1 MGKIKTTFDLV
12 KEPAKKIAKK
22 TKKYTT
28 KRVQGMLDSRI
39 GAGFL
44 REGKQYKVPVP
55 TKRFKKSVSGK
66 VRDKF
71 AQFKNVVLQKRKRK
85 NPLEDIE
92 PGYGQPSK
100 RTRMHTSYENY
111 KKTRRPDYEF
121 ESYNKGGI
129 RKGKDFVKNM
139 EKLKKI
145 YGGKIPKS
153 LTIEEADKA
162 LKKVTPIKKKNGG
175 KVGRAITGDRS
186 VQRRKKR
193 TKQAIENL
201 KKVTAYAKDA
211 GYEGSLG
218 IFKDLAKRAKPM
230 SQFVSQPE
238 AVKML
243 KKSGGQDRLTQKNLE
258 ELISIMKKKNG
269 GTAKKNKKRKDPTTT
284 RFKRVRDTI
293 LLAPEAVEIGK
304 DILLNLPMNV
314 GGMTKHS
321 FPKRRNNGGVIEG
334 IKKIKEGDKRNTM
347 AQPKQGF
354 DTRKAKKSGMV
365 RGMTK
370 RPLSDYKRMRKKVGK
385 MLTGGQSK
393 IDMNKNNKIDAEDFK
408 ILRARKMKNG
418 GSITVKSKL
427 VKNKPTKIL

>member
-1 MGKIKTTFDLV
+1 M
-12 KEPAKKIAKK
+12 
-22 TKKYTT
+22 
-28 KRVQGMLDSRI
+28 S
-39 GAGFL
+39 
-44 REGKQYKVPVP
+44 
-55 TKRFKKSVSGK
+55 KS
-66 VRDKF
+66 
-71 AQFKNVVLQKRKRK
+71 
-85 NPLEDIE
+85 
-92 PGYGQPSK
+92 
-100 RTRMHTSYENY
+100 
-111 KKTRRPDYEF
+111 
-121 ESYNKGGI
+121 GI
-129 RKGKDFVKNM
+129 RKGKDFIKNM

-153 LTIEEADKA
+153 LTIEEADKT

-175 KVGRAITGDRS
+175 
-186 VQRRKKR
+186 
-193 TKQAIENL
+193 
-201 KKVTAYAKDA
+201 
-211 GYEGSLG
+211 
-218 IFKDLAKRAKPM
+218 
-230 SQFVSQPE
+230 
-238 AVKML
+238 
-243 KKSGGQDRLTQKNLE
+243 
-258 ELISIMKKKNG
+258 
-269 GTAKKNKKRKDPTTT
+269 TAKKNKKKKDPTTT

-321 FPKRRNNGGVIEG
+321 FPKRRNNGGVVEG

-354 DTRKAKKSGMV
+354 DTRKAKNGKV

-370 RPLSDYKRMRKKVGK
+370 RPLSDYKRMRRRVGK

-418 GSITVKSKL
+418 GSIIVKSKL